1 MAKNKLELAKMMAQL
16 GGIEFQHRDL
26 VDQWIL
32 ITYDLPVTPE
42 GNKIRHDFLKAAPKM
57 GAVMQNKSVY
67 LMPLTKA
74 TQMAALDLSKAN
86 GGSVYVWTSVA
97 MDEDINKSLT
107 ALYDARVGDIIA
119 TVQKRIAKIRQHIK
133 DEKYRFA
140 KMMLKKTVTY
150 FNNAMYSTA
159 QRGNKD
165 LFHSLER
172 IHADILSLQEIV

>member
-1 MAKNKLELAKMMAQL
+1 MGKNKLELAKMMAKL
-16 GGIEFQHRDL
+16 GDIEFQHRDL

-74 TQMAALDLSKAN
+74 TEMAALDLSKAN
-86 GGSVYVWTSVA
+86 GGKVYVFTSAA
-97 MDEDINKSLT
+97 MDEEINKNLT
-107 ALYDARVGDIIA
+107 ATYDARVMETIA
-119 TVQKRIAKIRQHIK
+119 TIERRIAKIKQHVK

-140 KMMLKKTVTY
+140 RMMLKKTVVY

-159 QRGNKD
+159 QRGSGT
-165 LFHSLER
+165 LFHKLELLY
-172 IHADILSLQEIV
+172 ADIISLQEIV

>member
-16 GGIEFQHRDL
+16 GEIEFQHRDL

-74 TQMAALDLSKAN
+74 TQIAALDLSKAN
-86 GGSVYVWTSVA
+86 GGKVYVWTSVA
-97 MDEDINKSLT
+97 MDEEINKSLT
-107 ALYDARVGDIIA
+107 ALYDSRVNETIA
-119 TVQKRIAKIRQHIK
+119 TIQKRIARIKQHVK

-140 KMMLKKTVTY
+140 KMMLKKTVVY

-159 QRGNKD
+159 QRGNKE
-165 LFHSLER
+165 LFHSLELLY
-172 IHADILSLQEIV
+172 ADIISLQEIV